1 MQYIIIIGHDTKDLT
16 EKVNKAI
23 QEGWKPQGGMAT
35 KGSHDDRVYQAMV
48 RS

>member
-1 MQYIIIIGHDTKDLT
+1 MKYTIVEGSNVKELV

-23 QEGWKPQGGMAT
+23 QEGWKPQGGMAC
-35 KGSHDDRVYQAMV
+35 KGSDYDRVYQAMV